1 MGSCWILAKNSKN
14 HLESQSG
21 NRNPLV
27 QDHYPLEHWYVP
39 LQCHPAHPMP
49 QAPLLS
55 RDFGLGWLHRL
66 WSFHVFHRVHLGQRL
81 LHVCMQLSGFPGEAS
96 GKSDVV
102 PRQIFRRPT
111 DADWPP
117 PSILRGIVRLNRK
130 IENTCKSFET
140 KWNKSLVLKHWWVPA
155 PALIK
160 SLLSASC
167 RAVTLSCLHFT
178 ERTYQSDRQ
187 KEIIVTDQN
196 PAWPQRPNLNNI
208 PRGPVLSVAF
218 FSVSRHGPSPWTVSA
233 KASSETLGCW
243 HRRVWNL
250 GLPRAPQPPGKHEIC
265 RRSSLAG
272 RKQNKGCL
280 GNEPAMRTMVH
291 PVTHWNLVLYT
302 YIYILY

>member
-1 MGSCWILAKNSKN
+1 MRAYLYTYTHCTHIYINNTIWDHAGYSPKNSKN

-140 KWNKSLVLKHWWVPA
+140 KWNKSLVLKH
-155 PALIK
+155 
-160 SLLSASC
+160 
-167 RAVTLSCLHFT
+167 
-178 ERTYQSDRQ
+178 
-187 KEIIVTDQN
+187 
-196 PAWPQRPNLNNI
+196 
-208 PRGPVLSVAF
+208 
-218 FSVSRHGPSPWTVSA
+218 
-233 KASSETLGCW
+233 
-243 HRRVWNL
+243 
-250 GLPRAPQPPGKHEIC
+250 
-265 RRSSLAG
+265 
-272 RKQNKGCL
+272 
-280 GNEPAMRTMVH
+280 
-291 PVTHWNLVLYT
+291 
-302 YIYILY
+302 